1 MTRPD
6 DQPDVTPVD
15 QPDEPTDEL
24 LDPGATAS
32 RGRIVVGEDEALIRL
47 DLVEMLREEGYDVVG
62 EAGDGAEAVRL
73 VEEYRPDVVVL
84 DVKMPGLDGLSAAER
99 IGEQR
104 LAGGVMLTAF
114 SQRELVE
121 RARDA
126 GALAYVVKPFTRA
139 DLVPAIEIALSR
151 HAELVALEAEVAD
164 LAERFE
170 TRKRVDRAKSMLMTS
185 LGLTEPDAFRWIQKT
200 SMDRRLSMRE
210 VADAVLSGIPG
221 VPAAKSATQ
230 AESG

>member
-1 MTRPD
+1 MTDAAP
-6 DQPDVTPVD
+6 
-15 QPDEPTDEL
+15 
-24 LDPGATAS
+24 DPGPS
-32 RGRIVVGEDEALIRL
+32 GRRIVVAEDEALIRL

-62 EAGDGAEAVRL
+62 EAGDGVEAVRL
-73 VEEYRPDVVVL
+73 VEELRPDVTVL
-84 DVKMPGLDGLSAAER
+84 DVKMPGLDGLSAAEQ
-99 IGEQR
+99 IGERR
-104 LAGGVMLTAF
+104 LSAIVMLTAF

-151 HAELVALEAEVAD
+151 HSELVALEAEVAD

-170 TRKRVDRAKSMLMTS
+170 TRKRVDRAKAMLIS
-185 LGLTEPDAFRWIQKT
+185 RLGLTEPEAFRWIQKT

-221 VPAAKSATQ
+221 VAPTSP
-230 AESG
+230 

>member
-1 MTRPD
+1 MSGR
-6 DQPDVTPVD
+6 
-15 QPDEPTDEL
+15 
-24 LDPGATAS
+24 
-32 RGRIVVGEDEALIRL
+32 RIVVAEDEALIRL

-62 EAGDGAEAVRL
+62 EAGDGEEAVRL
-73 VEEYRPDVVVL
+73 VEQHRPDVVVL

-104 LAGGVMLTAF
+104 LAAVVMLTAF

-164 LAERFE
+164 LSERFE

-200 SMDRRLSMRE
+200 SMDRRLTMRKVAEAVIEGSM
-210 VADAVLSGIPG
+210 G
-221 VPAAKSATQ
+221 VPAETPQ
-230 AESG
+230 PQP